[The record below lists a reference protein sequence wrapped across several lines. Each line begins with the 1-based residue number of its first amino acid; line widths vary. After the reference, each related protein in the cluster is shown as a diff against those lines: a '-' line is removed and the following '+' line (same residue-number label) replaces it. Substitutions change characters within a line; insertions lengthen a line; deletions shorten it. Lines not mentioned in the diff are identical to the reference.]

1 MIPIYLCDDA
11 PGIRREI
18 RRELEKEILISGYDM
33 EIVCDSGNPREILKT
48 LGEKRQRGIYFLDVD
63 LKEAQYT
70 GFTLGQ
76 EIRKTDPRGF
86 LIYVTAYGE
95 LAFDTFRYKLEALD
109 YIVKGN
115 RQEMYQGIRRC
126 LEVIEE
132 RLRREHGEERPYFGI
147 NSWIPCGIFLWMKSF
162 FLRREKRA
170 TGLSCTA
177 SRKPWILPEVSGS
190 WRRSWRAGLSGYT
203 APIWQMRIS

>member
-109 YIVKGN
+109 YIVKGTAK
-115 RQEMYQGIRRC
+115 RCIR
-126 LEVIEE
+126 
-132 RLRREHGEERPYFGI
+132 G
-147 NSWIPCGIFLWMKSF
+147 
-162 FLRREKRA
+162 
-170 TGLSCTA
+170 
-177 SRKPWILPEVSGS
+177 SGDA
-190 WRRSWRAGLSGYT
+190 WK
-203 APIWQMRIS
+203 